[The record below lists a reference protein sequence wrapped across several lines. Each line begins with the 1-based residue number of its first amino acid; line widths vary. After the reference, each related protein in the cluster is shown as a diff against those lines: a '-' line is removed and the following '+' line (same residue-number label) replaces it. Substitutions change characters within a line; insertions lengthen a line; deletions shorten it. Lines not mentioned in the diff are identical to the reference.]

1 MGRGRRSTYIEVE
14 VEIDIL
20 DHIDQFETDDLMD
33 ELIGRDLSTEE
44 MLYLNSGLNLSAD
57 LSKTTVMDEIKI
69 KIVIDNY
76 SSKTIEELDNFFK
89 DN

>member
-14 VEIDIL
+14 VEVDIL